1 MADLQNIANFA
12 EILSALFVV
21 GGVIFAIIQIKQ
33 MQSQRKEA
41 VAIELFRAWQ
51 DPEFS
56 RAFHA
61 LSMLSKDEI
70 QDLPEREE
78 DFGSNAYV
86 VFNFLESVGVMVNR
100 KILPSDIGFDLIGG
114 VTMTLWTKYE
124 PWIRSSRTMT
134 NPRAYEWVEWLYQD
148 FATQAKKL
156 GNT

>member
-1 MADLQNIANFA
+1 MMDLQNIANFA

-21 GGVIFAIIQIKQ
+21 GGVIFATIQIKQ

-41 VAIELFRAWQ
+41 AAIELFRAWQ

-70 QDLPEREE
+70 QDLPQGEE
-78 DFGSNAYV
+78 CFGSNAYI

-100 KILPSDIGFDLIGG
+100 KILPSDVAFDLIGG
-114 VTMTLWTKYE
+114 VTITLWKNYE
-124 PWIRSSRTMT
+124 SWIQSSRTT
-134 NPRAYEWVEWLYQD
+134 TPRAYEWVEWLYNEFTKQ
-148 FATQAKKL
+148 TEKR
-156 GNT
+156 GSTS